1 MEPERASLLARLA
14 TGRPGWALQAA
25 SDESILARRTELI
38 DQARSLPRLSIADR
52 MDLAENLTD
61 ASVKDRDIVF
71 KRLGGWQ
78 DWWRDVM
85 VVQRGAEQAIS
96 GVDRLDD
103 LRDDAAAYD
112 PSSVIRF
119 ADASRQYTP
128 VVARKYTDSGDTRRS
143 HARRSLQVTF
153 TGSSPHEPAGSPLCS
168 L

>member
-1 MEPERASLLARLA
+1 
-14 TGRPGWALQAA
+14 
-25 SDESILARRTELI
+25 
-38 DQARSLPRLSIADR
+38 

-61 ASVKDRDIVF
+61 AFEKDRDIVF

-119 ADASRQYTP
+119 ADALVSTRQWLHENIQTRVTLDALMLAVPSR
-128 VVARKYTDSGDTRRS
+128 R
-143 HARRSLQVTF
+143 
-153 TGSSPHEPAGSPLCS
+153 
-168 L
+168 